1 MSTDQPQHESDSEGF
16 GDATHPPI
24 ATLPAL
30 EEITDS
36 LALDVKTGMPK
47 RSTVIAVAAAA
58 FLLSGLA
65 AFVTY
70 WVYWWKAIHISS
82 FATSSGL
89 IRLLDPRPGSWQSV
103 VAVCV
108 MTLIGIVMTAVPCVA
123 AYNAWNGA
131 RWSRWA
137 GVVACGTSFLAYF
150 VITATWLALPL
161 AGLGT
166 LLLFTPPA
174 RANFD
179 RWNEFL
185 NPPPPD
191 IDPPTDVAYGRAPRF
206 RV

>member
-1 MSTDQPQHESDSEGF
+1 MSTDQRAQAGDSEGF
-16 GDATHPPI
+16 GDATYPPI
-24 ATLPAL
+24 ATLPPV
-30 EEITDS
+30 EEIS
-36 LALDVKTGMPK
+36 GELELDFKTGMPK
-47 RSTVIAVAAAA
+47 RSGVVRVAVAA
-58 FLLSGLA
+58 FLASGLA

-70 WVYWWKAIHISS
+70 WVYWWQAIHMSS

-108 MTLIGIVMTAVPCVA
+108 MTLIGIVMTAVPCAA

-137 GVVACGTSFLAYF
+137 GVVACVTGLLAYF

-179 RWNEFL
+179 RWSEFL

-191 IDPPTDVAYGRAPRF
+191 IEPPTDVAYGRAPRF